1 MKLASGRKSWEGI
14 KSLLIQ
20 SLWVVGGKPA
30 GGEGSDLTIKMRIP
44 GVYKKSRANALAG
57 GIKLEVGAHCNGPLL
72 LVLCRLPMHWP

>member
-44 GVYKKSRANALAG
+44 GVYKKSRAKWAPTSSFMPPAVMPVPPTRRYRPFG
-57 GIKLEVGAHCNGPLL
+57 QAA
-72 LVLCRLPMHWP
+72 

>member
-44 GVYKKSRANALAG
+44 GVYKKSRAPTSSFMPPAVMPVPPTRRYRPFGQA
-57 GIKLEVGAHCNGPLL
+57 A
-72 LVLCRLPMHWP
+72 